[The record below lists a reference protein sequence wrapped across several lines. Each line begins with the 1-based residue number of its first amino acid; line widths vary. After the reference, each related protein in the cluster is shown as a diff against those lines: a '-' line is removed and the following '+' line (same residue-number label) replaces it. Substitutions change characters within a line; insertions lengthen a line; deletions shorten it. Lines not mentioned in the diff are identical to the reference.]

1 MQKSI
6 VLIAATLAAAATPS
20 VAATGTMVEFAFK
33 KSELST
39 PAKREMLL
47 DRIEETSMDYCD
59 TGSAVA
65 TKSDMKRCAADLKE
79 QFVAAIDDS
88 ELTLLAESEE
98 RSAFRTAS
106 R

>member
-6 VLIAATLAAAATPS
+6 ALFAVTLATAAMPV
-20 VAATGTMVEFAFK
+20 VANAGTVVEFAFK

-47 DRIEETSMDYCD
+47 DRIEEASRAYCD
-59 TGSAVA
+59 DGSILA
-65 TKSDMKRCAADLKE
+65 TKDAEKRCAASLKK
-79 QFVAAIDDS
+79 QFIAAIDD
-88 ELTLLAESEE
+88 EQLTLLAESEE
-98 RSAFRTAS
+98 RALIRTAS